1 MDRLTSNEKK
11 IKSLITKHQYFEN
24 LISEAF
30 KSRSIDN
37 LVITDLKK
45 KKIEN
50 KRPNSGVEI
59 NLINLFLS
67 FRIL

>member
-45 KKIEN
+45 KN
-50 KRPNSGVEI
+50 
-59 NLINLFLS
+59 
-67 FRIL
+67 

>member
-30 KSRSIDN
+30 KSPSIDN

-45 KKIEN
+45 KN
-50 KRPNSGVEI
+50 
-59 NLINLFLS
+59 
-67 FRIL
+67 

>member
-11 IKSLITKHQYFEN
+11 IKSLVNKHQYFES

-45 KKIEN
+45 KKLKIRDQIL
-50 KRPNSGVEI
+50 KLR
-59 NLINLFLS
+59 LI
-67 FRIL
+67 